1 MDVQRG
7 VQSVFRAANER
18 LRARMERRAPV
29 DPRPVIC
36 ECSDTSCMQ
45 VLEISRADYERMR
58 RAGHFVIAQGHETL
72 AIEHIVDERDGY
84 AVVHKD

>member
-1 MDVQRG
+1 VDIQRG

-18 LRARMERRAPV
+18 LRAHMERRETI

-45 VLEISRADYERMR
+45 VLEVSCSEYEGVR
-58 RAGHFVIAQGHETL
+58 RQGHFMVAAGHDTPE
-72 AIEHIVDERDGY
+72 IERVVEERDGY
-84 AVVHKD
+84 AVVDKD